1 MSDADDF
8 MAFTGCSTRV
18 EAEGWLD
25 MYSNHM
31 TSAVEA
37 YYAMN
42 GSFLSNSLT
51 HSLTHSLSSLVCRW
65 QCKY

>member
-1 MSDADDF
+1 VLKEQELAREGGEEGMASTNEF
-8 MAFTGCSTRV
+8 MAFTGCSSRV
-18 EAEGWLD
+18 EADGWLE

-42 GSFLSNSLT
+42 GYILT
-51 HSLTHSLSSLVCRW
+51 
-65 QCKY
+65 